1 MSRFL
6 PAEAFH
12 ATENAIKLLP
22 FRFERTANGYLISNF
37 VGDFVRLSADEFRC
51 LIDGN
56 ISPDDSLYKK
66 AFAAHLISRE
76 GQTAQLQLVATRLR
90 TRMAFLREPS
100 VLHMFVV
107 TLRCEH
113 SCPYC
118 QVSRQSTDKSRFDM
132 SEDVAERALSIAL
145 DSPPPHIKIEFQGG
159 EPLLNFQLI
168 AKIVANAKEAAPK
181 AGKQVEFVITSNL
194 ALLTDDILSF
204 CKKNDVLLSTSLD
217 GPADLHNRNR
227 PRPGNNSYEL
237 AVKGIRAAQSALGP
251 DRVAALMTTTE
262 ASLDRVEAIIDEYVG
277 LGLDGIFLR
286 PLSPYGFAVK
296 TKQIKKYDAN
306 QWLEFYRRGLAYILD
321 INRAGTP
328 FFEFYT
334 LLLLRRMFSDRPI
347 GYVDL
352 RSPAGIGLGALV
364 YNYDGKVFA
373 SDEGRML
380 AEMGDRTFELGHVNN
395 ADYRS
400 LILSEK
406 LIDLVGSSPRNA
418 RQSV

>member
-1 MSRFL
+1 
-6 PAEAFH
+6 
-12 ATENAIKLLP
+12 
-22 FRFERTANGYLISNF
+22 
-37 VGDFVRLSADEFRC
+37 
-51 LIDGN
+51 
-56 ISPDDSLYKK
+56 
-66 AFAAHLISRE
+66 
-76 GQTAQLQLVATRLR
+76 
-90 TRMAFLREPS
+90 
-100 VLHMFVV
+100 
-107 TLRCEH
+107 
-113 SCPYC
+113 
-118 QVSRQSTDKSRFDM
+118 M

-145 DSPPPHIKIEFQGG
+145 DSPPPHIKIEFQG
-159 EPLLNFQLI
+159 EERILNFQLI
-168 AKIVANAKEAAPK
+168 AKMVANAKEAAPK

-227 PRPGNNSYEL
+227 LRPGNNSYEL
-237 AVKGIRAAQSALGP
+237 AVKDIRAAQSALGP

-306 QWLEFYRRGLAYILD
+306 QWLDFYRRGLAYILD
-321 INRAGTP
+321 INRAGTQ

-406 LIDLVGSSPRNA
+406 LIDLVGSSLSECAPECLNCVYESHCGADPVYHHATQRDA
-418 RQSV
+418 LGIKPLSGFCSRQKGVMETLLDLLDNSEQDAKVLRQWSAM